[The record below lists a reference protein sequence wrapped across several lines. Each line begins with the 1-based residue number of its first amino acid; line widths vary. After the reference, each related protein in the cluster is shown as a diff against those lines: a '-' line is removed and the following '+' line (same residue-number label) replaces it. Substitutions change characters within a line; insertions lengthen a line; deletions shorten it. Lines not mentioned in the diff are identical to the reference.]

1 MKTNHPPR
9 LEQFCENCFFSVDLD
24 PVDTEGRVV
33 FECRRSA
40 PPASIGLAGTLS
52 FTGYWPE
59 VDGLDWCGEW
69 APMEVQA

>member
-1 MKTNHPPR
+1 MKTSYPPR

-69 APMEVQA
+69 APLEVQE